1 MKSVFSMNWLRSI
14 QPRKQRKFRHNA
26 PSHIRGRF
34 LSAPLSK
41 DLKKK
46 YDVNSVRVRSGDTVT
61 VLRGQFKGKS
71 GAVDRV
77 DVSREK
83 IYVVGVETIKKD
95 GAKSLYPIHASN
107 VVVTA
112 VVSDDKK
119 RFKTSATKKEIKE
132 SN

>member
-1 MKSVFSMNWLRSI
+1 
-14 QPRKQRKFRHNA
+14 
-26 PSHIRGRF
+26 
-34 LSAPLSK
+34 
-41 DLKKK
+41 LKKK
-46 YDVNSVRVRSGDTVT
+46 YNVNSVRVRTGDSVT

-83 IYVVGVETIKKD
+83 VYVVGVETIKKD

-107 VVVTA
+107 VMVTA
-112 VVSDDKK
+112 VKSEDKK
-119 RFKTSATKKEIKE
+119 RFKSSSAKKETKE

>member
-1 MKSVFSMNWLRSI
+1 MKSIFSMNWLRSI

-26 PSHIRGRF
+26 PAHIRGRF

-46 YDVNSVRVRSGDTVT
+46 HNVNAVRVRTEDIVM

-71 GAVDRV
+71 GAVERV

-83 IYVVGVETIKKD
+83 IYIVGVETIKKD
-95 GAKSLYPIHASN
+95 GAKTSYPIHPSN
-107 VVVTA
+107 VVITA
-112 VVSDDKK
+112 FKSDDKK
-119 RFKTSATKKEIKE
+119 RLKTVSVAKDKKE
-132 SN
+132 NN

>member
-1 MKSVFSMNWLRSI
+1 MKTVFSMNWLRSI

-26 PSHIRGRF
+26 PAHIRGRF
-34 LSAPLSK
+34 LSASLSK
-41 DLKKK
+41 DLKAKH
-46 YDVNSVRVRSGDTVT
+46 NINAVRVRTGDVVK

-71 GAVDRV
+71 GAVERV

-95 GAKSLYPIHASN
+95 GGKSLYPLHASN

-112 VVSDDKK
+112 INSDDKK
-119 RFKTSATKKEIKE
+119 RFKESVVKKEKKE

>member
-26 PSHIRGRF
+26 PAHIRGRF

-46 YDVNSVRVRSGDTVT
+46 YNVNAVRVRAGDTVT

-119 RFKTSATKKEIKE
+119 RFNVSAAKKETKE